1 MVRRRVVLKLTGFV
15 KRKEGMS
22 FEEFDHHWTNNH
34 GPLLASLPIFKEKLI
49 KYSQIHVRQTDMN
62 SSLSKGLPMMMGY
75 DGIMEAYAEKMED
88 FVALF
93 ESEEYKSL
101 VIPDEERFVDR
112 SQFKMFI
119 GYEEIHWDR
128 DDDKSFSS

>member
-1 MVRRRVVLKLTGFV
+1 M
-15 KRKEGMS
+15 
-22 FEEFDHHWTNNH
+22 
-34 GPLLASLPIFKEKLI
+34 KLI
-49 KYSQIHVRQTDMN
+49 ITIYAKRTCVKLNPSSSDVNLRIVMQIHVRQTDMN